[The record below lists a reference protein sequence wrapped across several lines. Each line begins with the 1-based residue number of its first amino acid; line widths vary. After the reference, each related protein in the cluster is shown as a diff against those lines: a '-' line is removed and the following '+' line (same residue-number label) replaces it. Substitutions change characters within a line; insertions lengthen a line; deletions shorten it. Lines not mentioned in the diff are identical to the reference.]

1 MVTLYKKDSKGNIRV
16 LNYWVE
22 SNFLKQSSGLLNG
35 QLIEN
40 EKECKGKNI
49 GKVNETSPQQQA
61 LFEMESKIREKLQ
74 EDYFRTV
81 EEAQNN
87 VVILPMLAKNFQD
100 EEHKIDWNDCYIQPK
115 LDGQRCL
122 AICTKEGN
130 VTLISRDGID
140 IQKTHGSMQH
150 VINDLTT
157 IKEDVILDGELYIH
171 STEDNFQD
179 VMKAIKKYR
188 EGISE
193 TVKYY
198 VYDMISDKPFRL
210 RKIRGY
216 IKGLF
221 SCQEVPTYYIK
232 NRQDLEI
239 RHIGNLVDG
248 YEGSIIRWGK
258 EGYKMNSRSSN
269 LLKYKNFQDSDYLII
284 DVVPADNRPDWGMV
298 VCKYEDRTFPA
309 TPQMSHEERK
319 NILLNKADF
328 IGQTAVIKHFG
339 FTDAGLPRFPIF
351 KGIRLDNIKFLE
363 DNQNE

>member
-1 MVTLYKKDSKGNIRV
+1 MITLYKKDNKGNIRV
-16 LNYWVE
+16 LNYWTE
-22 SNFLKQSSGLLNG
+22 KHFFKQSSGLLNG
-35 QLIEN
+35 QLIQN
-40 EKECKGKNI
+40 EKECRGKNI
-49 GKVNETSPQQQA
+49 GKTNETSPEQQA
-61 LFEMESKIREKLQ
+61 LLEMESKIREKLQ

-81 EEAQNN
+81 EEAQKN

-100 EEHKIDWNDCYIQPK
+100 EVHKIDWNNCYIQPK

-122 AICTKEGN
+122 AMCTKEGS

-150 VINDLTT
+150 IINDLTT

-171 STEDNFQD
+171 SIKDNFQD

-193 TVKYY
+193 KVEYH

-210 RKIRGY
+210 RNIDK
-216 IKGLF
+216 
-221 SCQEVPTYYIK
+221 YIK
-232 NRQDLEI
+232 NLSTCKKVPTLKIINKFDLEI
-239 RHIGNLVDG
+239 RHIGNLAGG
-248 YEGSIIRWGK
+248 YEGSIIRWGE
-258 EGYKMNSRSSN
+258 EGYKMNNRSSN
-269 LLKYKNFQDSDYLII
+269 LLKYKNFQDSDYLIT

-298 VCKYEDRTFPA
+298 VCKCGDKTFPA

-319 NILLNKADF
+319 NILLNKADY

-351 KGIRLDNIKFLE
+351 KSIRLDNIKF
-363 DNQNE
+363 